1 MSYIDNNLLEGEQ
14 VLYKSRHHKI
24 IFIWPVM
31 WILFAISFF
40 ALGEYVLPEFIF
52 FAGFFV
58 VVSAIHAF
66 AVWTYFISAEFA
78 ITNLRVVAKEGFV
91 KRKTMEVLLNRV
103 ESIKVNQGVMGRIL
117 NYGTVTISG
126 TGGVSDPIEKLRS
139 PLEFKGKI
147 QQQLAGLLR

>member
-1 MSYIDNNLLEGEQ
+1 M
-14 VLYKSRHHKI
+14 
-24 IFIWPVM
+24 
-31 WILFAISFF
+31 
-40 ALGEYVLPEFIF
+40 
-52 FAGFFV
+52 
-58 VVSAIHAF
+58 
-66 AVWTYFISAEFA
+66 
-78 ITNLRVVAKEGFV
+78 AKEGFV

-126 TGGVSDPIEKLRS
+126 TGGVSDPIEKLRR